1 MSKLFKQLGPEEF
14 PLIEQ
19 VYYPNHKEMVSAL
32 PSALLH
38 SLLPLSTHVD
48 GYFLMLR
55 NPKETHAGHI
65 WARLI
70 HFHVNILSLVAAES
84 NLIFWGSVLLLFSF
98 RVEAEFF
105 FHFELLVCQVSVSS
119 CWFRAVIP
127 TKPSP
132 PYRLKYFAC
141 FQAIDMNQK

>member
-1 MSKLFKQLGPEEF
+1 MSRLFKQLGPEEF

-32 PSALLH
+32 PSVLLH
-38 SLLPLSTHVD
+38 SLLLLSTHVD

-55 NPKETHAGHI
+55 NPKETQVTFK
-65 WARLI
+65 ARLI

-98 RVEAEFF
+98 RVEADFF
-105 FHFELLVCQVSVSS
+105 FILS
-119 CWFRAVIP
+119 
-127 TKPSP
+127 
-132 PYRLKYFAC
+132 Y
-141 FQAIDMNQK
+141 